1 MLTKEGNTKESS
13 HSRPNGE
20 RLLMTLTKVMSFE
33 MRKVAQI
40 EGNQVRTKKYIPSS

>member
-13 HSRPNGE
+13 HSRPTSE
-20 RLLMTLTKVMSFE
+20 SLLMTLTKVIQNRMIRMSFE

-40 EGNQVRTKKYIPSS
+40 ERETR